1 MIKKDY
7 YAILGVDK
15 KASQEE
21 IKAAYRKLALKYHPD
36 RNPNN
41 KEAEEKFKEATGSYE
56 VLSDVKKRQNYDLY
70 GPAGEQAGHG
80 HGHHGDMNDIF
91 SHFGDMFGDMFNQQS
106 SRKRAKKTKPTPH
119 QGHDLRKEIIITL
132 KEAFMGVTKDITYY
146 HAAPCKG
153 CLGKGMM
160 SESGIKSCDTCK
172 GQGEVVFRQGMFA
185 YSQSCSACGGEGFL
199 ITDPCKTCKGQ
210 SRVQK
215 YDTNSIPIPAGI
227 FDNAELRVAGK
238 GDAGFFG
245 GQAGDLLLVIKV
257 TPNPVFKRVE
267 NDLVCTLSLTYPQF
281 VFGCQVEI
289 MHIDETKQSIKV
301 PKGSAVG
308 DKIIIADKGF
318 QKLRGKGA
326 GSLVVILKCDVPTK
340 LGAEAE
346 KHLRAYSEAIGTKT
360 DKADGSIVSFFKK
373 FLG

>member
-119 QGHDLRKEIIITL
+119 QGLDLRKEIIITL

-153 CLGKGMM
+153 
-160 SESGIKSCDTCK
+160 
-172 GQGEVVFRQGMFA
+172 
-185 YSQSCSACGGEGFL
+185 
-199 ITDPCKTCKGQ
+199 
-210 SRVQK
+210 
-215 YDTNSIPIPAGI
+215 
-227 FDNAELRVAGK
+227 
-238 GDAGFFG
+238 
-245 GQAGDLLLVIKV
+245 
-257 TPNPVFKRVE
+257 
-267 NDLVCTLSLTYPQF
+267 
-281 VFGCQVEI
+281 
-289 MHIDETKQSIKV
+289 
-301 PKGSAVG
+301 
-308 DKIIIADKGF
+308 
-318 QKLRGKGA
+318 
-326 GSLVVILKCDVPTK
+326 
-340 LGAEAE
+340 
-346 KHLRAYSEAIGTKT
+346 
-360 DKADGSIVSFFKK
+360 
-373 FLG
+373 